1 VRNTATAFAT
11 IAKYRDLDLEFET
24 PAANRPRFRVLMK
37 SPDSYR
43 AHRAEARV
51 ASVAEEALKK
61 SEELFRLFMHHLP
74 GSAWIKDTRG
84 RYIYANHDAE
94 RLWDKSLDELIG
106 RTDEEIFPTATADQ
120 FRENDRLV
128 ISTRRSLQTVE
139 TSPRDDGLHYSLV
152 SKFPIFDAA
161 GVPVFVGG
169 IAVDITERKRAERA
183 LEIALLEVQQLKNR
197 LQGENVYLQEEI
209 KTEQN
214 FEAII
219 GQSPPLKRAL
229 QSIER
234 IAPTDVTVLIHGE
247 TGTGKELIA
256 RAIHDLSPRRERPLI
271 KINCGAM
278 APGLIESEI
287 FGHERGAFTGAL
299 QRRLGRFELADKG
312 TIFLDEVSE
321 LPLDGQVK
329 LLHVLQDGEFQRV
342 GNSRST
348 RVDVRVIAATN
359 RDLQQAVRAGSF
371 RSDLYYRLNIFPL
384 EVPPLRDRKA
394 DIPLL
399 VDFFLAKFAK
409 KLGRGFQRLSPEVI
423 KRLSSYPWPGN
434 IRELQN
440 VVERGAVISRGPVI
454 QIDESILAG
463 AAGLEPSPS
472 EKLGDIERAHILRV
486 LAQTGGKVHGTE
498 GAASILGVHPSTL
511 RSRMEKLGIK
521 SQRR

>member
-1 VRNTATAFAT
+1 
-11 IAKYRDLDLEFET
+11 
-24 PAANRPRFRVLMK
+24 MK
-37 SPDSYR
+37 SADPDR
-43 AHRAEARV
+43 APRAKALK
-51 ASVAEEALKK
+51 ASVAEEALRK
-61 SEELFRLFMHHLP
+61 SEERFRLFMQHLP

-84 RYIYANHDAE
+84 RYVYANQTAE
-94 RLWDKSLDELIG
+94 ELWKKALDDLIG
-106 RTDEEIFPTATADQ
+106 RTDEEIFPAATADQ
-120 FRENDRLV
+120 FKENDRLV
-128 ISTRRSLQTVE
+128 ISTRKSLQTVE

-152 SKFPIFDAA
+152 SKFPIFDEK

-169 IAVDITERKRAERA
+169 IAVDITERKRAEEA
-183 LEIALLEVQQLKNR
+183 LESALLEVQQLKNR

-219 GQSPPLKRAL
+219 GQSAPLKRVL
-229 QSIER
+229 QNVER
-234 IAPTDVTVLIHGE
+234 IAPTDVTVLIHGD

-256 RAIHDLSPRRERPLI
+256 RAIHDLSPRRDRPLI
-271 KINCGAM
+271 KVNCGAM

-299 QRRLGRFELADKG
+299 QRRVGRFELADKG

-321 LPLDGQVK
+321 LPLDAQVK
-329 LLHVLQDGEFQRV
+329 LLHVLQDGEFERV
-342 GNSRST
+342 GSSRST

-399 VDFFLAKFAK
+399 FDFFLAKFAK
-409 KLGRGFQRLSPEVI
+409 KLGRAFENLSPEVI
-423 KRLSSYPWPGN
+423 KRLMSYPWPGN

-440 VVERGAVISRGPVI
+440 VVERGAVISRGSVI
-454 QIDESILAG
+454 QIDESILGG
-463 AAGLEPSPS
+463 AAGSETSASDKLE
-472 EKLGDIERAHILRV
+472 DMERAHILRV
-486 LAQTGGKVHGTE
+486 LAQTGGKVHGRE
-498 GAASILGVHPSTL
+498 GAATLLGIHPSTL

-521 SQRR
+521 SPRRR